1 MEVIVCLSVAILLVS
16 ARMSAEW
23 SASAQAGVLPGVMPA
38 KAVVGMVQLLS
49 FACVGF
55 AMGLI
60 SGVLILGFGGT
71 RWNVGVPVLIAFT
84 GPVVGVLGWG
94 TFLAIRVW
102 LERSQMPPECMSCNS
117 TKEGG
122 ASVDSMAL
130 R

>member
-1 MEVIVCLSVAILLVS
+1 MEVILCLSVAILLVS
-16 ARMSAEW
+16 ARTSAEW
-23 SASAQAGVLPGVMPA
+23 SASARAGVLPGVMPA

-60 SGVLILGFGGT
+60 SGVLILGFAGT
-71 RWNVGVPVLIAFT
+71 RWNVGVPVLIAFS

-94 TFLAIRVW
+94 AFLSARVW
-102 LERSQMPPECMSCNS
+102 LSRAQMPSPRPSPKRNED
-117 TKEGG
+117 G
-122 ASVDSMAL
+122 AISIDSMVI